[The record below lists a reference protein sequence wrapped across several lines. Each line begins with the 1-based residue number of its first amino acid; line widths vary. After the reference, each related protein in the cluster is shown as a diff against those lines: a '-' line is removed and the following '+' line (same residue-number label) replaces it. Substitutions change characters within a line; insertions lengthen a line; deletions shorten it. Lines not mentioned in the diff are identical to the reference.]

1 MEVDNK
7 KITSKEIW
15 ILLES
20 LEVYL
25 QVIENSSKFK
35 STVMDNIGGRDK
47 LSEWVSELYQKIYN
61 IIWDN
66 LKFDD
71 KINNSTEKSIENN
84 DNSTQTDSNNQRI
97 YKFSNFSN
105 PSDKKETTDR
115 IYKLFKNDPK
125 T

>member
-47 LSEWVSELYQKIYN
+47 LSEWVSELYQK
-61 IIWDN
+61 N
-66 LKFDD
+66 L
-71 KINNSTEKSIENN
+71 
-84 DNSTQTDSNNQRI
+84 
-97 YKFSNFSN
+97 
-105 PSDKKETTDR
+105 
-115 IYKLFKNDPK
+115 
-125 T
+125 

>member
-1 MEVDNK
+1 MGVDNK

-25 QVIENSSKFK
+25 QVIENFPKFK
-35 STVMDNIGGRDK
+35 STIMNNIGGKDK

-97 YKFSNFSN
+97 YRFSNFSN
-105 PSDKKETTDR
+105 TNDKEETTDR

>member
-25 QVIENSSKFK
+25 QVLENSSKFK

-84 DNSTQTDSNNQRI
+84 DTSTQTDSNNQRI
-97 YKFSNFSN
+97 YRFSNFSN
-105 PSDKKETTDR
+105 TSDKEETPDR

>member
-84 DNSTQTDSNNQRI
+84 DTSTQTDSNNQRI
-97 YKFSNFSN
+97 YRFSNFSN
-105 PSDKKETTDR
+105 TNDKEETPDR

>member
-35 STVMDNIGGRDK
+35 STVMNNIGGRDK

-97 YKFSNFSN
+97 YRFSNFSN
-105 PSDKKETTDR
+105 TNDKEETTDR

>member
-84 DNSTQTDSNNQRI
+84 DTSTQTDSNNQRI
-97 YKFSNFSN
+97 YRFSNFSN
-105 PSDKKETTDR
+105 TSDKEETPDR

>member
-84 DNSTQTDSNNQRI
+84 DNSTQTDNNNQRI
-97 YKFSNFSN
+97 YRFSNFSN
-105 PSDKKETTDR
+105 TNDKEETPDR

>member
-84 DNSTQTDSNNQRI
+84 DNSTQTDNNNQRI
-97 YKFSNFSN
+97 YRFSNFSN
-105 PSDKKETTDR
+105 TSDKEETPDR

>member
-35 STVMDNIGGRDK
+35 STVMGNIGGRDK

-84 DNSTQTDSNNQRI
+84 DNGTSIDSNNQRI
-97 YKFSNFSN
+97 YRFSNFSN
-105 PSDKKETTDR
+105 QDDKEEAPDR